1 MLNVFDFI
9 HNSYFK
15 LCANIKIFVSKL
27 IFLHYITNLASQI
40 TFNKVSSRKSTN
52 TTGGNYSSKGSLE
65 TSLKDKSELLGMHR
79 VILNNLFIN
88 VCIDSVKLTTLKRV
102 EESVIK
108 EQDVGVEKK
117 EPIQDNHEED
127 KI

>member
-1 MLNVFDFI
+1 MCLIISIILISNSALTLKYLYLNF
-9 HNSYFK
+9 
-15 LCANIKIFVSKL
+15 LL
-27 IFLHYITNLASQI
+27 PLHYKLASQI
-40 TFNKVSSRKSTN
+40 TFSKVSSCKSTN
-52 TTGGNYSSKGSLE
+52 TTSGNYSSKGSLE

-79 VILNNLFIN
+79 VILNNLFLN

-108 EQDVGVEKK
+108 EQDVGIEKK

>member
-1 MLNVFDFI
+1 MCLI
-9 HNSYFK
+9 LSIILISK
-15 LCANIKIFVSKL
+15 LCANIKSFVSKL
-27 IFLHYITNLASQI
+27 SSSITLQNLASQI
-40 TFNKVSSRKSTN
+40 TLSKVSSRKSTN

-79 VILNNLFIN
+79 VIFNLFLN

-102 EESVIK
+102 EKSVIK

>member
-1 MLNVFDFI
+1 M
-9 HNSYFK
+9 
-15 LCANIKIFVSKL
+15 
-27 IFLHYITNLASQI
+27 
-40 TFNKVSSRKSTN
+40 SSRKSTN

-79 VILNNLFIN
+79 VILNNLFLN

-102 EESVIK
+102 EKSVIK
-108 EQDVGVEKK
+108 EQDVGIEKK

>member
-1 MLNVFDFI
+1 M
-9 HNSYFK
+9 NS
-15 LCANIKIFVSKL
+15 C
-27 IFLHYITNLASQI
+27 
-40 TFNKVSSRKSTN
+40 KSTN
-52 TTGGNYSSKGSLE
+52 NTSGNYSSKGSLE

-79 VILNNLFIN
+79 VILNNLFLN

>member
-1 MLNVFDFI
+1 M
-9 HNSYFK
+9 
-15 LCANIKIFVSKL
+15 
-27 IFLHYITNLASQI
+27 
-40 TFNKVSSRKSTN
+40 SSRKSTN
-52 TTGGNYSSKGSLE
+52 TIGGNYSSKGSLE

-79 VILNNLFIN
+79 VILNNLFLN